1 MKTAEHD
8 RLMQAVLDGEATPGE
23 SAELE
28 ASLAADPA
36 ARAASRNGECCS
48 TACRACP
55 TAFPPEGLVAAVMAD
70 LPREAPPGRA
80 TDQLFPPPGVIAA
93 SSKESRVTS
102 RGTSTTVHAISQTG
116 PFTRGAQMSEQQ
128 RTFSKTKVWIGV
140 AVAVAAIAV
149 GSQFVD
155 YPPKGQDATGT
166 IAPAQ
171 RYRAAQPTA
180 DDVKLGNP
188 SAAQSG
194 QVNSAVQGAAANEAA
209 NSVTRNARR
218 QPALRRRS
226 GQEAGRCCA
235 SSVAMTRP
243 RQRPTPQPAL
253 PPTQRP
259 RASRR
264 QRQQRRNA
272 RQNAPSAARIAT
284 PSRRPLMRVNSAA
297 NSAAER
303 IATRPPNR

>member
-1 MKTAEHD
+1 MKTADHD

-28 ASLAADPA
+28 RLLAADPV
-36 ARAASRNGECCS
+36 ARARFEEWRVLFDGLSRMPHG
-48 TACRACP
+48 
-55 TAFPPEGLVAAVMAD
+55 FPPEGLVAAVMAD
-70 LPREAPPGRA
+70 LPREAPPRA
-80 TDQLFPPPGVIAA
+80 GADQRFMPPGVIAA

-194 QVNSAVQGAAANEAA
+194 QVNSAVQGPPP
-209 NSVTRNARR
+209 TK
-218 QPALRRRS
+218 
-226 GQEAGRCCA
+226 
-235 SSVAMTRP
+235 
-243 RQRPTPQPAL
+243 RPTA
-253 PPTQRP
+253 
-259 RASRR
+259 
-264 QRQQRRNA
+264 
-272 RQNAPSAARIAT
+272 
-284 PSRRPLMRVNSAA
+284 
-297 NSAAER
+297 
-303 IATRPPNR
+303 